1 MKRPTVEQEAYIWA
15 SIDKALEILAEVYY
29 KAAEVIDPAEMD
41 IYIQGKAFP
50 IRSRGRDIR
59 IDALARNER
68 MARAAEEMA
77 RVAGEV
83 NQC

>member
-1 MKRPTVEQEAYIWA
+1 MKRPSVEQEAKVWA

-29 KAAEVIDPAEMD
+29 KAAEVIDPAEID

-59 IDALARNER
+59 IDVLARDER
-68 MARAAEEMA
+68 MARVAEEA
-77 RVAGEV
+77 
-83 NQC
+83 NQ